1 MVAEKPRDI
10 LRRDWYSGTIRLPQ
24 GKLLNYVHGGYGS
37 TYEQDV
43 LLHIELGVL
52 VETRVRAVHSS

>member
-37 TYEQDV
+37 TYV
-43 LLHIELGVL
+43 
-52 VETRVRAVHSS
+52 SSPVKQTLKN

>member
-43 LLHIELGVL
+43 LLHIEQGVL
-52 VETRVRAVHSS
+52 VETRV